1 MIKKILQK
9 ENSIL
14 NFWEE
19 VYIFG
24 SILTSI
30 QPNDIDIL
38 LVYKS
43 ENLPQTAIEI
53 EKLRNILSDKL
64 GILDLDFLVL
74 SDLELEQTQF
84 LNKVHYEKIK

>member
-1 MIKKILQK
+1 MKFFLQK
-9 ENSIL
+9 ENSIF

-19 VYIFG
+19 IYIFG
-24 SILTSI
+24 SILTSL

-38 LVYKS
+38 LVYKY
-43 ENLPQTAIEI
+43 ENLPQTKIEI
-53 EKLRNILSDKL
+53 EKLRNILSDKFD
-64 GILDLDFLVL
+64 ILDLDFLVL